1 VSKDPTEELIAP
13 FFTNFRYSLALDVPT
28 MIRFLV
34 AEKKFMMVAIGLR
47 ANQDI
52 VAAVVAAAKEDPV
65 SAFDV
70 IPMDEDPEVKKRCA
84 IRVLRSLTRAS
95 AEAVAKK
102 LVENYGGAGV
112 DVPALFQHLPDGLS
126 IAQLGVILAEFTKTK
141 TETAAEQRKS
151 FDGSKD
157 GIFRAQ
163 KLEQEKPPFISTLGS
178 TELCEKCKTPLLQER
193 GLVYP
198 CGHVIH
204 SRCADKIAEL
214 APTVAGDKPIR
225 MAADCPFCGF
235 LSVRMLGAPFT
246 NPRGEGDA
254 NPWTTD
260 KDQLMRLA
268 DDSKWRLLGAMRV

>member
-1 VSKDPTEELIAP
+1 VSKDPTEELIVP
-13 FFTNFRYSLALDVPT
+13 FFVKFRYSLALDVPA

-34 AEKKFMMVAIGLR
+34 AEKQFMMVAVGLR

-52 VAAVVAAAKEDPV
+52 VGAVVVAARADPV

-70 IPMDEDPEVKKRCA
+70 IPTDEEPDVKKRCA
-84 IRVLRSLTRAS
+84 TRILRSLTRDS
-95 AEAVAKK
+95 AEAVARK
-102 LVENYGGAGV
+102 LVENYEGAGV
-112 DVPALFQHLPDGLS
+112 DVPTLLQYLPADLL
-126 IAQLGVILAEFTKTK
+126 IAQLAVILAEFTKTK
-141 TETAAEQRKS
+141 TDTAAEQRRS
-151 FDGSKD
+151 FDGSKN
-157 GIFRAQ
+157 GILRAQ

-204 SRCADKIAEL
+204 SRCAEKIAEL
-214 APTVAGDKPIR
+214 MPIAGPRPVR

-246 NPRGEGDA
+246 KPRVEGEV

-260 KDQLMRLA
+260 KNELIRLA